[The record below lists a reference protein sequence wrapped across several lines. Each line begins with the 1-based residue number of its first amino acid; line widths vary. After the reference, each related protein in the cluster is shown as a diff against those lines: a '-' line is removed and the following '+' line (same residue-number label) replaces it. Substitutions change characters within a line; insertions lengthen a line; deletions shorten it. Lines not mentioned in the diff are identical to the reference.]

1 MFPTDSNLFE
11 WIVCCSSNERFT
23 IFLLLRCSRNGIGEK
38 HIAEI
43 LRIFSPKYLHSL
55 CLDHPATLIVG
66 TIQKMIPTTM
76 CTVQE
81 KLVSLKY
88 CVILSI
94 WHSAGFFPLCNLVW
108 QCSEFK
114 TWTRITVF
122 RLLKLNNS
130 KAYIIFWTDYINFL
144 FNTGHPWNSPELCK

>member
-1 MFPTDSNLFE
+1 MDSNLFV
-11 WIVCCSSNERFT
+11 WIICCSGNERFT
-23 IFLLLRCSRNGIGEK
+23 ILLLLRCSRNGICEK
-38 HIAEI
+38 HTAKI
-43 LRIFSPKYLHSL
+43 LRIFSPKYLHNL
-55 CLDHPATLIVG
+55 YLDHTVTLIFG
-66 TIQKMIPTTM
+66 TVQKMIPTTR

-81 KLVSLKY
+81 ILVSLKY
-88 CVILSI
+88 GVILSI
-94 WHSAGFFPLCNLVW
+94 WHSTGFCPLCNLVYW

-122 RLLKLNNS
+122 WLLKLNNS

>member
-1 MFPTDSNLFE
+1 MCVVSFLAHANCHMLPTDSNLFV

-38 HIAEI
+38 HAAEI

-55 CLDHPATLIVG
+55 YLDHAATLIVG
-66 TIQKMIPTTM
+66 TIQKMIPTTR

-94 WHSAGFFPLCNLVW
+94 
-108 QCSEFK
+108 
-114 TWTRITVF
+114 
-122 RLLKLNNS
+122 
-130 KAYIIFWTDYINFL
+130 
-144 FNTGHPWNSPELCK
+144 